1 MDKLEKALQKAREQR
16 EIKLQQRA
24 AEEQLRPLPEPQ
36 QVTLAEQQDSVIVP
50 IHDDYLERYHVIAH
64 HLRSKEADIFRILR
78 TQVLQIMAQSGYR
91 TIGITSANYGDGKTT
106 VALNLAISIAL
117 DQKQTVLLVDLD
129 LRKPSISEYL
139 GINPPYGISD
149 YYTNNTPI
157 SKCLLRPS
165 FDRLNILPA
174 GKPMDNSSEVLGSPR
189 ISELAYELKNRY
201 PDRIIIY
208 DLPPT
213 LAQDDPIAFLPQV
226 DAVLLVVNDGV
237 TRISE
242 VKQCMNVLSNAN
254 VIGTVLNNSDGHEK
268 QSKLSDAKEFLLNT
282 YAKFKKLRTA

>member
-16 EIKLQQRA
+16 EIKLQQRSL
-24 AEEQLRPLPEPQ
+24 EEQRPLPQPLHVSQ
-36 QVTLAEQQDSVIVP
+36 DEQQQSVIVP
-50 IHDDYLERYHVIAH
+50 VHEGYLERYHVIAH
-64 HLRSKEADIFRILR
+64 RMRSKEADIFRILR

-91 TIGITSANYGDGKTT
+91 TLGITSANYGDGKTT
-106 VALNLAISIAL
+106 IALNLAVSIAL

-129 LRKPSISEYL
+129 LRKPSVSQYL
-139 GINPPYGISD
+139 GIEPPYGISD
-149 YYTNNTPI
+149 YYTDNIPI
-157 SKCLLRPS
+157 SKCLIRPS

-174 GKPMDNSSEVLGSPR
+174 GRPMDNSSEVLGSPR
-189 ISELAYELKNRY
+189 ISELARELKTRY

-242 VKQCMNVLSNAN
+242 VKQSMNVLSNAN
-254 VIGTVLNNSDGHEK
+254 VIGTVLNNSDGHK
-268 QSKLSDAKEFLLNT
+268 KPSRLIDASKYLTQT
-282 YAKFKKLRTA
+282 YARMRKLRG